1 MSIQPIANPSIEVHA
16 KPVVLSKMQWLGRQI
31 STFGKTLY
39 PQLTKITHLFYQI
52 IRTHPKKTLAIL
64 TGTTITVLIYYKG
77 KALITFLKS
86 FNKDCKEKTLQQKI
100 NTLSKQFSEESK
112 KVKQQFSII
121 ENNIK
126 DISEVQTTILES
138 INNEQLRITNQ
149 HALIQ
154 NDLKKLTESKPTQNA
169 LPKEK
174 IAVFETNINSLP
186 ALNQKITKLITETNN
201 YKTHLAQFSNP
212 FNFL

>member
-1 MSIQPIANPSIEVHA
+1 MSTQPINNPPIEVHV
-16 KPVVLSKMQWLGRQI
+16 KPAIPSKIQWLGRQI

-39 PQLTKITHLFYQI
+39 SQLTKITHLFYQT

-77 KALITFLKS
+77 KTLVTFLKS
-86 FNKDCKEKTLQQKI
+86 FNKESKEKKTLQQKI
-100 NTLSKQFSEESK
+100 SAFSKQFSEESK
-112 KVKQQFSII
+112 KLEQQFSII

-126 DISEVQTTILES
+126 DISTFQNTIHES

-154 NDLKKLTESKPTQNA
+154 NDLKKLTESKPLPNA
-169 LPKEK
+169 LPEET
-174 IAVFETNINSLP
+174 IAVLETNIKSFP
-186 ALNQKITKLITETNN
+186 DLNQKITKLITETNS

-212 FNFL
+212 FL